1 VSERFLQPA
10 QGDQGAGSMSQ
21 SPISAELNGIA
32 HGYPLPAG
40 AAGCHRADSKGL
52 RSVKL
57 HNAVTAGFVFLCAG
71 FLVISAAG
79 LAQQAQARTR
89 QGTGTAVQ
97 HGKRSFAAYCAT
109 CHGLD
114 GRGGEHAPAIVDT
127 PAAQVRTDEGLA
139 GIIRHGIRGAGMP
152 SFHFLTNEQIQVIV
166 SYVRVLNGS
175 TSVVNVKGDPAAG
188 ARLFF
193 GEARCSDCHMMQG
206 KGGFIG
212 SDLSKFGRTHSAR
225 DIRQMILQPNKALVP
240 RWQLVRIITHSGQ
253 HISGLIRN
261 EDNFSIAL
269 LSEDGVF
276 HLLMKSE
283 IARITR
289 EPRSIMPDNYGKKLS
304 AKQLDDL
311 TSFLILGSIHKGPHT
326 NSVGVAHSR

>member
-1 VSERFLQPA
+1 
-10 QGDQGAGSMSQ
+10 M
-21 SPISAELNGIA
+21 
-32 HGYPLPAG
+32 
-40 AAGCHRADSKGL
+40 DSKGL

-57 HNAVTAGFVFLCAG
+57 RIPVTAGFVFLCAG
-71 FLVISAAG
+71 LFAISAAG
-79 LAQQAQARTR
+79 RAQQAEAHTR
-89 QGTGTAVQ
+89 QSAGAAMDR
-97 HGKRSFAAYCAT
+97 GKRSFAAYCAT

-127 PAAQVRTDEGLA
+127 PAAQASTDEVLA
-139 GIIRHGIRGAGMP
+139 GIIRHGVRGEGMP
-152 SFHFLTNEQIQVIV
+152 SFHFLTNEQIQEIV
-166 SYVRVLNGS
+166 SYVRVLSGS

-188 ARLFF
+188 AKLFF

-212 SDLSKFGRTHSAR
+212 SDLTKFGRTHSAR

-240 RWQLVRIITHSGQ
+240 RWQLVRIVTHSGQ
-253 HISGLIRN
+253 HFSGLIRN

-289 EPRSIMPDNYGKKLS
+289 EPRSIMPDNYAKKLS
-304 AKQLDDL
+304 ATQLDDL
-311 TSFLILGSIHKGPHT
+311 TSFLILGSAHKVPQT
-326 NSVGVAHSR
+326 NRAGVSHSK